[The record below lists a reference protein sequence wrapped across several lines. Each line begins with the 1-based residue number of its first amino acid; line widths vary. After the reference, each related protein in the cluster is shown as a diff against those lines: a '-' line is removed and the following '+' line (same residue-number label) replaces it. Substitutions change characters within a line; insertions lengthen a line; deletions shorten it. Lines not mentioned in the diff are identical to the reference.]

1 LESII
6 STLFIGKIVYHFESL
21 PSTNVFAQELVSKSK
36 PPEGTAISAS
46 FQTAGR
52 GQIGSQW
59 ESSAHENIIV
69 SIILYPSFLE
79 ATQQFEL
86 NRAVA
91 LAVRDTL
98 QAYLSAPVMI
108 KWPNDIYVNDKKICG
123 ILIQNTL
130 QGNFIQNSIVGIGI
144 NVNQQHFSD
153 QAAKA
158 TSLLLETNNSI
169 DLVPLQESLCQNIE
183 FYYLQLKSNKFAA
196 LHEKYLS
203 HLYKYNIWSN
213 YKHTEGHYVFKGKII
228 GVSKA
233 GLLEILQQDN
243 EIVYFDLKQV
253 QFL

>member
-6 STLFIGKIVYHFESL
+6 STLFIGKVVYHFERL

-69 SIILYPSFLE
+69 SIILYPSFLQ
-79 ATQQFEL
+79 AGQQFEL

-98 QAYLSAPVMI
+98 QTYLPDPVMI
-108 KWPNDIYVNDKKICG
+108 KWPNDIYVNNKKICG

-130 QGNFIQNSIVGIGI
+130 QTNVIQSSIVGIGI
-144 NVNQQHFSD
+144 NVNQQAFSD
-153 QAAKA
+153 QATKA
-158 TSLLLETNNSI
+158 TSLILETNINH

-196 LHEKYLS
+196 LNETFLT
-203 HLYKYNIWSN
+203 HLYRFNAWHH
-213 YKHTEGHYVFKGKII
+213 YKHLEGNYVFKGKII
-228 GVSKA
+228 GVNKD
-233 GLLEILQQDN
+233 GLLEMLLQDN
-243 EIVYFDLKQV
+243 EILHFDLKQI
-253 QFL
+253 QFV